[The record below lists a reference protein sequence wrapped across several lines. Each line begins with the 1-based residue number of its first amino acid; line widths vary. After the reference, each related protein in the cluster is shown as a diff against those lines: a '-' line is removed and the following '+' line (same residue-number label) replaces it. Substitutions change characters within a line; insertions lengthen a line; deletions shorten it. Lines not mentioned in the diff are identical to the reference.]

1 MRIIAASC
9 TLLAFALFAAPA
21 AAGPAQSENRYVSPS
36 GAFSISMADA
46 GANHFRAAGG
56 ETENADMVVADF
68 PYVNSMGLALP
79 WRRTVEWLRL
89 EKPVDP
95 SQYDSQAT
103 DAVAGYL
110 EARFG
115 GKLTVADRGKF
126 RDADGRLVYAF
137 AAKGIVN
144 DVPTAWQGAVI
155 FFDGGVAP
163 VSELVASPAFA
174 SKSGVVNQ
182 AIVDWA
188 QTLRPGR

>member
-1 MRIIAASC
+1 MRTIAASC
-9 TLLAFALFAAPA
+9 ALLAVVLFSA
-21 AAGPAQSENRYVSPS
+21 AADPAQAESRYVSPS
-36 GAFSISMADA
+36 GTFSISMADSA
-46 GANHFRAAGG
+46 AQRFRAGG
-56 ETENADMVVADF
+56 ETTNADMVVADF
-68 PYVNSMGLALP
+68 PYLNSMGLALP

-95 SQYDSQAT
+95 SQYDQQAT

-110 EARFG
+110 EARFA
-115 GKLTVADRGKF
+115 GKLAVVDRGKF

-155 FFDGGVAP
+155 FFDSGVAL
-163 VSELVASPAFA
+163 VSELVASQAFA

-182 AIVDWA
+182 SVVDWA
-188 QTLRPGR
+188 ETLRAGR